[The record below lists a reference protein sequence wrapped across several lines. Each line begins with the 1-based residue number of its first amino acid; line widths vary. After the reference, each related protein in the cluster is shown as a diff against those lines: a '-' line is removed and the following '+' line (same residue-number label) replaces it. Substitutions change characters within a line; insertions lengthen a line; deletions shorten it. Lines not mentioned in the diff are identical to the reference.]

1 MLTMKCLISFY
12 LLTLILH
19 LSSSAD
25 WCYQAQANSGVHC
38 IGPELW
44 KEVNVQC
51 GNTRQ
56 SPVNIATK
64 KTVLDER
71 LKPFNFTGYQNIFN
85 GTIKNNGHTVEV
97 DVSQNNTPTVSGG
110 NLGDTYKPIQF
121 HFHWGTDVGAGSEHT
136 IDGEQYPMELHMVH
150 IKQRYNS
157 LEEALNDPSGVAAL
171 GFFIEESNST
181 NTNYDQLI
189 QALKSIQNANNIT
202 AILNISISQ
211 FILSEDKLT
220 KYYRYNGSLTTPNC
234 SEAVVWT
241 VFENPIPLSRE
252 QLLAFSSQLKFSDG
266 NPMVGVFRP
275 VQSRNGRLV
284 YRSSGPAVLAS
295 ALLLFT
301 SIITAFSLSHLN

>member
-1 MLTMKCLISFY
+1 MLTMKCLILFY

-19 LSSSAD
+19 CSAE
-25 WCYQAQANSGVHC
+25 WCYQAQANYDDQC
-38 IGPELW
+38 KGPELW
-44 KEVNVQC
+44 KEVNAQC

-64 KTVLDER
+64 KTVVDGR
-71 LKPFNFTGYQNIFN
+71 LTPFNFTGYKNIFN
-85 GTIKNNGHTVEV
+85 GTIRNIGHSVVV
-97 DVSQNNTPTVSGG
+97 DVAQNIMATVSRGF
-110 NLGDTYKPIQF
+110 LGDTYKPIQF

-136 IDGEQYPMELHMVH
+136 IDGEQYPMELHIVH
-150 IKQRYNS
+150 IKQRYNIIAD
-157 LEEALNDPSGVAAL
+157 ALNDPSGIAAL
-171 GFFIEESNST
+171 RFFFEESNST

-189 QALKSIQNANNIT
+189 QALRSIQYTKNIT
-202 AILNISISQ
+202 TIRNISISQ
-211 FILSEDKLT
+211 FILSEDKMT

-241 VFENPIPLSRE
+241 VFKNPIPLSRE
-252 QLLAFSSQLKFSDG
+252 QLRAFPSQLKFSDG

-275 VQSRNGRLV
+275 VQPRNGRLV
-284 YRSSGPAVLAS
+284 YRSSGQVVLAS